1 MLKTLKTKLSSFIAN
16 TQGGLSP
23 IFAVSL
29 VGLLGAGGLALD
41 VQNIQKTKEKLQA
54 ITDAA
59 ALGIA
64 KEQLSNEA
72 DMRRLAEGYIAS
84 HPELGNITIDRV
96 SRNGDTYGVVLSTV
110 KPTYLMHLFGNDQVT
125 VRTDSE
131 TTYQIRQF
139 NLALVLDTTG
149 SMNNIGPDGVRKIDS
164 LKVAA
169 TDLVNEIESTAGG
182 SARISIVPFAQYVN
196 VGTQNRN
203 APWIEFNSQQER
215 NNWNGCVGSLPAPM
229 HLNAAV
235 AGRRIPGLT
244 NGVDCGTSIQPLTN
258 NASALRSKISALTPV
273 GWTYIPDGIS
283 WGWRALSASAPMAE
297 AATTPTAEKYM
308 VIMTD
313 GANTTFKN
321 GLRHDIYN
329 GGQASPQTNAL
340 TAQMCRRVKDDNIQV
355 YTIAFAVNDATTRNL
370 LRECASDPSM
380 YFDASNSAELSDA
393 FSNITI
399 RLLDLRLTN

>member
-1 MLKTLKTKLSSFIAN
+1 MLTTLKTKLSSFIGN
-16 TQGGLSP
+16 TKGGLSP

-29 VGLLGAGGLALD
+29 VGLMGAGGLALD
-41 VQNIQKTKEKLQA
+41 VQSIQNTKEKLQA

-72 DMRRLAEGYIAS
+72 DMRRLAEGYVAS

-96 SRNGDTYGVVLSTV
+96 SREGDTYGVVLSTV

-149 SMNNIGPDGVRKIDS
+149 SMGWNGPDGVVKIDS
-164 LKVAA
+164 LKSAA
-169 TDLVNEIESTAGG
+169 IDLVNEIETSDGA
-182 SARISIVPFAQYVN
+182 SARISIVPFGQYVN
-196 VGTQNRN
+196 VGTQHRN
-203 APWIEFNSQQER
+203 ASWVEFNTGQEQ
-215 NNWNGCVGSLPAPM
+215 NDWNGCVGSRQAPYN
-229 HLNAAV
+229 LRV
-235 AGRRIPGLT
+235 DLGGRRIPGLT
-244 NGVDCGTSIQPLTN
+244 NGVSCGTSIQPLTN
-258 NASALRSKISALTPV
+258 NSLALRNKINALNPT
-273 GWTYIPDGIS
+273 GWTYIPAGIS
-283 WGWRALSASAPMAE
+283 WGWRSLSSSAPMTE
-297 AATTPTAEKYM
+297 AAATPTAEKYM

-313 GANTTFKN
+313 GANTRSQS
-321 GLRHDIYN
+321 GLAHN
-329 GGQASPQTNAL
+329 SANVMQANQMTR
-340 TAQMCRRVKDDNIQV
+340 QMCRRVKDDNIQV